1 MPTMTAASPDLHIG
15 LMSGTSLD
23 GVDAVLVD
31 FAAGS
36 AAPGAL
42 PLQVR
47 AHDWRPFPPA
57 LREQLLALNQPG
69 ANELHR
75 AAQAAHALAGLY
87 AEGVDAVLRA
97 AGVAPD
103 AVRSIGAHGQT
114 VRHQPR
120 PGEGASPY
128 TWQLNAPAV
137 LAERCGI
144 DVIADFRS
152 RDLAAGGQGAPLV
165 PAVHQAL
172 FARPDHAMAVLN
184 IGGFANVTLLPPT
197 GQAGAVVRAFDCGP
211 GNVLLDGWIARHLGQ
226 DYDRGGAWAASGRVL
241 PGLLDRLLADPYFH
255 RPPPKSTGRDDFHL
269 AWLDAHLAPAPGA
282 AAPAASPADVQATL
296 AELTAR
302 SCADAVR
309 AHGPDSRQLVVCG
322 GGALN
327 GHLMRRLAA
336 LLPGVAVRSSAD
348 AGLPPTQVEAV
359 AFAWLARAHLRGDS
373 GNLPDATGAVG
384 PRILG
389 ARYPR

>member
-1 MPTMTAASPDLHIG
+1 MTAASPDLHIG

-31 FAAGS
+31 FS
-36 AAPGAL
+36 PAPRQEGAL
-42 PLQVR
+42 PLRVL
-47 AHDWRPFPPA
+47 AHDWRPFPPV
-57 LREQLLALNQPG
+57 LRAELLALNQPG
-69 ANELHR
+69 DNELHR

-87 AEGVDAVLRA
+87 AEGVAAVLLA
-97 AGVAPD
+97 AGLAPG

-120 PGEGASPY
+120 PVDGSAPY

-165 PAVHQAL
+165 PAFHLAL
-172 FARPDHAMAVLN
+172 FADPAHAVAVLN
-184 IGGFANVTLLPPT
+184 IGGFANVTLLPA
-197 GQAGAVVRAFDCGP
+197 AGEGGGVTAFDCGP
-211 GNVLLDGWIARHLGQ
+211 GNVLLDGWIARHQGQ
-226 DYDRGGAWAASGRVL
+226 DYDRDGAWAASGRVL
-241 PGLLDRLLADPYFH
+241 PDLLERLLSDPYFH

-269 AWLDAHLAPAPGA
+269 AWLDARLQPAHLDA
-282 AAPAASPADVQATL
+282 APADVQATL

-309 AHGPDSRQLVVCG
+309 AHGPLCRRLVACG

-327 GHLMRRLAA
+327 DHLMQRLAA
-336 LLPGVAVRSSAD
+336 LLPGMAVGSSAD
-348 AGLPPTQVEAV
+348 AGLPPTQVEAI
-359 AFAWLARAHLRGDS
+359 AFAWLARAHGLGHS
-373 GNLPDATGAVG
+373 GNLPQATGAGG
-384 PRILG
+384 PRVLG